1 MAAPLPAFIP
11 AGINSVPR
19 ASFSRRPGGD
29 CSFTRGC
36 VRVCSTIGDG
46 FCGCW
51 ACTALSPTA
60 QISNSRMG
68 PDSALA
74 GCRVVF
80 RQVAMMP
87 AVIEVHDEANDQPH
101 DQARPV
107 NPARSE
113 EHTFELQS
121 RQYLVC
127 RLLLE

>member
-29 CSFTRGC
+29 CSFRRGW

-51 ACTALSPTA
+51 ARAAPSATA
-60 QISNSRMG
+60 QISNSRME

-74 GCRVVF
+74 GCGVVF

-87 AVIEVHDEANDQPH
+87 AVIEVHDEADDQPNDQA
-101 DQARPV
+101 QPV
-107 NPARSE
+107 DPPQFVHHVRVE
-113 EHTFELQS
+113 G
-121 RQYLVC
+121 
-127 RLLLE
+127 